1 MGHICVSGQI
11 TGRGQGGRHGMVFAI
26 RPAVPGSSVTIH
38 SPTSTIAPTII
49 IGDYLYPVT

>member
-1 MGHICVSGQI
+1 MLTICTSGQI
-11 TGRGQGGRHGMVFAI
+11 GRAQGSRHGMVFAI

-38 SPTSTIAPTII
+38 PSPTSTIAPTII